1 MDRRECV
8 TEELRK
14 AVARIDDVLGPWGFA
29 FTHDGVSSSH
39 QGPYASGHYV
49 RGNTRIGLACR
60 DTIDNIDYSHSLVSV
75 SPYCEETE
83 RFTIGHDTLMR
94 GIGALADCWLV
105 IAREDSGPTCV
116 RARNGD
122 DPVEAWKHD
131 LLLAASVLKEPS
143 DEFVAIM
150 RRGARTYSVSPRGSG

>member
-1 MDRRECV
+1 MDRREFV
-8 TEELRK
+8 AEKLRM
-14 AVARIDDVLGPWGFA
+14 AVERIDSVLAPWGFA
-29 FTHDGVSSSH
+29 FIPDGVSSSH

-49 RGNTRIGLACR
+49 RGNTRIGFSCR

-83 RFTIGHDTLMR
+83 LFTIGHDTLMR
-94 GIGALADCWLV
+94 GINAQDDCWLEV
-105 IAREDSGPTCV
+105 ARDGSGPNYV

-131 LLLAASVLKEPS
+131 LLLAASVLKESS
-143 DEFVAIM
+143 DDFVAIM
-150 RRGARTYSVSPRGSG
+150 RRGARSYSVCPKSSG